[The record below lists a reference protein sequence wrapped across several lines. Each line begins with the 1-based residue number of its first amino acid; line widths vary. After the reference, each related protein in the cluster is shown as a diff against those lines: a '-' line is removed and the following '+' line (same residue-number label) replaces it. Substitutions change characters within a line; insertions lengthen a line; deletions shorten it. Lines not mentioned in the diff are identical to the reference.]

1 MRALAYRA
9 SLTVI
14 NIFFPPLAVAMLC
27 GWEWDCMLNCVLFLL
42 AVIPSHVHGFYISCT
57 YFHRRKKVRW
67 KRPAALKG
75 KAELTAHQVKK
86 GRWPGGPK
94 SLIHSDNVIN
104 GGASD
109 AEAARL
115 WRKENGLEEKHDWR
129 SRHNG
134 VKRIDSQRPSLA
146 QQQGSILGRVA
157 SRRDETYESGVRHRQ
172 GSQLERTDAERT
184 RRSNRRPDGSTT
196 ATEAHMACDGYGRT
210 LEQRAQS
217 VNRSAIG
224 CKLLGG
230 NDGVRRTIALLLPSM
245 DTMFD
250 DNFTFDTARSPSL
263 DSSNA
268 PTTRDTSRS
277 VSPCSTVPPFPGSR
291 FSVTDLAAQLA
302 DQRNRTDSRIRYDDC
317 EAYAANDDDAGWTV
331 MPSIERD
338 AGIAPLR
345 HSSTST
351 RQSSRP
357 HSPSQRS
364 QRQANARLLFT
375 HSHRQ
380 DIAALVARMVQSKE
394 QCSVSSSE
402 SLALTTTITEDEGY
416 DSSDG
421 STAVHS
427 RRSSV
432 ASARRVE
439 SRRASDVKSSGAC
452 VSKSIRFRRN
462 KPLSRARTYER
473 S

>member
-1 MRALAYRA
+1 
-9 SLTVI
+9 
-14 NIFFPPLAVAMLC
+14 
-27 GWEWDCMLNCVLFLL
+27 
-42 AVIPSHVHGFYISCT
+42 
-57 YFHRRKKVRW
+57 
-67 KRPAALKG
+67 
-75 KAELTAHQVKK
+75 
-86 GRWPGGPK
+86 
-94 SLIHSDNVIN
+94 
-104 GGASD
+104 
-109 AEAARL
+109 
-115 WRKENGLEEKHDWR
+115 
-129 SRHNG
+129 
-134 VKRIDSQRPSLA
+134 
-146 QQQGSILGRVA
+146 
-157 SRRDETYESGVRHRQ
+157 
-172 GSQLERTDAERT
+172 
-184 RRSNRRPDGSTT
+184 
-196 ATEAHMACDGYGRT
+196 
-210 LEQRAQS
+210 
-217 VNRSAIG
+217 
-224 CKLLGG
+224 
-230 NDGVRRTIALLLPSM
+230 M

-250 DNFTFDTARSPSL
+250 DNFTFDIARSPSL

-268 PTTRDTSRS
+268 PSTGDTSRS
-277 VSPCSTVPPFPGSR
+277 VSPCSTVPPFPGSG

-302 DQRNRTDSRIRYDDC
+302 DQRIRTDSRIRYDDC

-439 SRRASDVKSSGAC
+439 NRRASDVKSLGAC
-452 VSKSIRFRRN
+452 VSKSIRFRRD